1 MIRDTVAVFKKETQL
16 LIESGDI
23 SLSDIDRI
31 DIADGGDHGQEPFQF
46 SIKILYIMSNEK
58 ILERIQPVGYILYKT
73 DNGLNIEKYSNQR
86 SRRLN

>member
-1 MIRDTVAVFKKETQL
+1 
-16 LIESGDI
+16 
-23 SLSDIDRI
+23 
-31 DIADGGDHGQEPFQF
+31 
-46 SIKILYIMSNEK
+46 MSNEK